1 MRHAHLFVLSS
12 IYEGFPIVLAEASSL
27 RIPFVG
33 TRKAVPEEMFDD
45 KEFWE
50 SCIFDSTT
58 LNADFSTEIHDDE
71 RCLAAL
77 LKKGVEDEAFRNKIL
92 KHTSQW
98 ESCNDKLIQ
107 FCMYDELCENREK
120 R

>member
-33 TRKAVPEEMFDD
+33 TRKAVPEEMFDY

-50 SCIFDSTT
+50 TCIFDSIT
-58 LNADFSTEIHDDE
+58 LTADFSTEIHEDE
-71 RCLAAL
+71 KHLATL
-77 LKKGVEDEAFRNKIL
+77 LKKGVEDETFRNRIL
-92 KHTSQW
+92 KHTSKW
-98 ESCNDKLIQ
+98 ESNNDKLTQ
-107 FCMYDELCENREK
+107 FRMYDELCKNMGR